1 MEKMKKRQERFSSN
15 SSPVTS
21 TPVSAAEL
29 SEEGKRR
36 RREEKFST
44 DLAIKKTKI

>member
-1 MEKMKKRQERFSSN
+1 MEKMKKRQERFSN

-29 SEEGKRR
+29 SEAEKKR
-36 RREEKFST
+36 RREEKFAT